1 MITPGA
7 GREGE
12 QSGENTIYMS
22 GSNLESAGRYTK
34 FFRLKKKL

>member
-7 GREGE
+7 GREE